1 MEKRLDQTR
10 GSLEQDLKPRSPSP
24 SPSPSPEEARRIA
37 MLDAYGDRSSLEALN
52 EVMKIYEATK

>member
-1 MEKRLDQTR
+1 MEKRLDQSR
-10 GSLEQDLKPRSPSP
+10 GSLQQDLKPRT
-24 SPSPSPEEARRIA
+24 PSPSPEEARRIA

>member
-1 MEKRLDQTR
+1 MEKRLDQSR
-10 GSLEQDLKPRSPSP
+10 GSLEQDLKPRAP